1 MISNELQ
8 KGGDPVSLPTLEATD
23 TSLYAICEH
32 IKPGGERCGSPAW
45 HDEKYCYHH
54 TEVRKRAP
62 KTNLFVRLFN
72 PHPENHPDYRYEL
85 PYLEDA
91 AAIQI
96 GFMQLIHGVAQE
108 LIRPDR
114 AKLILSAL
122 HGAAANL
129 RLMEAASSARTPR
142 PSQKMARTGH
152 VREKVSK
159 KSPESVGG
167 SEKKEESA

>member
-1 MISNELQ
+1 M
-8 KGGDPVSLPTLEATD
+8 SLPTLEATD

-32 IKPGGERCGSPAW
+32 IKPGGQRCGSPAW

-62 KTNLFVRLFN
+62 KTNFFVRLFN

-129 RLMEAASSARTPR
+129 RQMDAASAACEKPAKIPTQAKAACVGQPQH
-142 PSQKMARTGH
+142 PSQ
-152 VREKVSK
+152 
-159 KSPESVGG
+159 P
-167 SEKKEESA
+167 EKKQPANESSGKMKGKETA

>member
-8 KGGDPVSLPTLEATD
+8 KGGAVSLPTLEATD

-108 LIRPDR
+108 LIPPDR

-129 RLMEAASSARTPR
+129 RLMEANSA
-142 PSQKMARTGH
+142 AG
-152 VREKVSK
+152 EKLSK
-159 KSPESVGG
+159 KSPERARV

>member
-1 MISNELQ
+1 
-8 KGGDPVSLPTLEATD
+8 VSLPAPDATE

-32 IKPGGERCGSPAW
+32 IKPSGERCGSPAW

-54 TEVRKRAP
+54 AEVRKCAP

-72 PHPENHPDYRYEL
+72 PHPEQHPDYRYEM
-85 PYLEDA
+85 PYLEDP

-122 HGAAANL
+122 HGAALNL
-129 RLMEAASSARTPR
+129 RMMEKAEARRERTSVPR
-142 PSQKMARTGH
+142 KQPDS
-152 VREKVSK
+152 VKVG
-159 KSPESVGG
+159 EV
-167 SEKKEESA
+167 KEGESA

>member
-1 MISNELQ
+1 M
-8 KGGDPVSLPTLEATD
+8 
-23 TSLYAICEH
+23 
-32 IKPGGERCGSPAW
+32 
-45 HDEKYCYHH
+45 
-54 TEVRKRAP
+54 RKRAP

-108 LIRPDR
+108 LIPPDR

-129 RLMEAASSARTPR
+129 RLMEATY
-142 PSQKMARTGH
+142 
-152 VREKVSK
+152 VRRRN
-159 KSPESVGG
+159 SPALA
-167 SEKKEESA
+167 KDC

>member
-1 MISNELQ
+1 M
-8 KGGDPVSLPTLEATD
+8 SLPTLEATD

-32 IKPGGERCGSPAW
+32 IKPGGQRCGSPAW

-129 RLMEAASSARTPR
+129 RQMEAAMASAER
-142 PSQKMARTGH
+142 PAQALLERSTS
-152 VREKVSK
+152 REKSAK
-159 KSPESVGG
+159 ALGG
-167 SEKKEESA
+167 CVEW

>member
-1 MISNELQ
+1 M
-8 KGGDPVSLPTLEATD
+8 SLPTLEATD

-54 TEVRKRAP
+54 TEVRKCAP

-129 RLMEAASSARTPR
+129 RQMEAA
-142 PSQKMARTGH
+142 MAQCEKPGKIPTQAKPAWVGH
-152 VREKVSK
+152 PQHPAQPEKNQ
-159 KSPESVGG
+159 PANAQAGEM
-167 SEKKEESA
+167 KEESA